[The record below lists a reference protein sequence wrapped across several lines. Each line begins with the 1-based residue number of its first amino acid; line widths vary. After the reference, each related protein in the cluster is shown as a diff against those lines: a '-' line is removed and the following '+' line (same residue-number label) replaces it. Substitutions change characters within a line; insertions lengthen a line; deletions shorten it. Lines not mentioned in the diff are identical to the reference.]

1 MYPIIIS
8 CEWAYGPVVGLSSGT
23 LPTRVDRTFFYN
35 FFQKFWGTR
44 TRARLMVLRV
54 SRALEARESP
64 NFFFV
69 CVQTRTRVCACGVS
83 VWVVC
88 VQLYPIKKKSKLQNQ
103 RFHTFYV
110 STSLI
115 PFHDKLL
122 SQTILC
128 CVKPPLAGTKSCN
141 KDTEVWQDMWEKAS
155 NSYRG
160 CLINILDYKISS
172 FFLVC
177 VCLSVF
183 IAD

>member
-1 MYPIIIS
+1 MDNKRVCSLVVFIFSPNLQVAGLILALELIFCFSYFFIPWTRIS
-8 CEWAYGPVVGLSSGT
+8 YFFLSPKLGAFLTVSYSLFFLLFFIPYTCVCVWCECVGCMRPVV
-23 LPTRVDRTFFYN
+23 PD
-35 FFQKFWGTR
+35 Q
-44 TRARLMVLRV
+44 
-54 SRALEARESP
+54 
-64 NFFFV
+64 
-69 CVQTRTRVCACGVS
+69 
-83 VWVVC
+83 
-88 VQLYPIKKKSKLQNQ
+88 KKKSKLQNQ